1 MTLLAIWPDSA
12 PDEMLVSTTDPT
24 EIAAELATVGI
35 AFDQWPTVANLPVG
49 ATQEDVFAAYRTEVD
64 SLVSDHGFTVIDV
77 AQIHPNDDPA
87 WPETAA
93 GARGKFLEE
102 HTHAEDEVRFFVQ
115 GAGVFYLHLD
125 GRVLALYC
133 EAGDLVSVPALT
145 THWFDMGT
153 RPDFTAIRF
162 FKNADGWVGSFT
174 GNPIAKSYSDFDTL
188 AALRG

>member
-1 MTLLAIWPDSA
+1 MTLLTTWADSA
-12 PDEMLVSTTDPT
+12 PGQSIVSTTDPAA
-24 EIAAELATVGI
+24 IAAELATVGI
-35 AFDQWPTVANLPVG
+35 AFEQWPTAANLPVG
-49 ATQEDVFAAYRTEVD
+49 ATQDDVFAAYRTEVD
-64 SLVSDHGFTVIDV
+64 SLIADHGYTVVDV
-77 AQIHPNDDPA
+77 AQIHPSDEPGWA
-87 WPETAA
+87 ETSR
-93 GARGKFLEE
+93 GARAKFLEE

-115 GAGVFYLHLD
+115 GAGVFYLHID

-174 GNPIAKSYSDFDTL
+174 GDPIAASFADFDTL

>member
-1 MTLLAIWPDSA
+1 MTLLAAWTDST
-12 PDEMLVSTTDPT
+12 PEQLDVSTTDPT
-24 EIAAELATVGI
+24 EIAAELAAVGI
-35 AFDQWPTVANLPVG
+35 AFAQWPTVELPAG
-49 ATQEDVFAAYRTEVD
+49 ASQDEVFAAYRAEVD
-64 SLVSDHGFTVIDV
+64 SLIDEHGFTVVDV
-77 AQIHPNDDPA
+77 AQIHPSDDPA
-87 WPETAA
+87 WAATAL

-115 GAGVFYLHLD
+115 GAGVFYLHID

-133 EAGDLVSVPALT
+133 EAGDLVSVPAWT

-162 FKNADGWVGSFT
+162 FKDPDGWVGSFT
-174 GNPIAKSYSDFDTL
+174 GSPISKSFADFDTV

>member
-1 MTLLAIWPDSA
+1 MTLLATWTESA
-12 PDEMLVSTTDPT
+12 PDDVIVSTTDPA

-35 AFDQWPTVANLPVG
+35 AFDQWPTAADLPVG
-49 ATQEDVFAAYRTEVD
+49 ASQDDVFTAYRAEVD
-64 SLVSDHGFTVIDV
+64 ALIAEHGFTVVDV
-77 AQIHPNDDPA
+77 AQIHPSDDPA
-87 WPETAA
+87 WADTAL

-115 GAGVFYLHLD
+115 GAGVFYLHID

-174 GNPIAKSYSDFDTL
+174 GSPIAKSFADFDTL